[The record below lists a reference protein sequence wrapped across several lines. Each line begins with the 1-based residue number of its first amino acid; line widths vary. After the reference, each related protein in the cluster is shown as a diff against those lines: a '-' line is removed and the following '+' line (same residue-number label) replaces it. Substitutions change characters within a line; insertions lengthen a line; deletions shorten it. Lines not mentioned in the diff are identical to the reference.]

1 MLDSL
6 RALFTPAADLYAHSV
21 KTCLEGTFGEVIVFQ
36 PKGRCHFEAFFRHPV
51 YEVGQTETG
60 FEGRQVIVQEKSEN
74 GALLALFHRC
84 ALPSS
89 GCQIWAYREADRERE
104 NLHTY
109 DVIGFSN
116 GNFIKINERLAA
128 NSPSFIAEKPERI
141 ETIPAFFLRS
151 ID

>member
-1 MLDSL
+1 MLNSI
-6 RALFTPAADLYAHSV
+6 RVLFTSAADLYAHAI
-21 KTCLEGTFGEVIVFQ
+21 KTCLEGTFGEVIVFR
-36 PKGRCHFEAFFRHPV
+36 PKGRRHFEAFFRHPV
-51 YEVGQTETG
+51 YEVDQRGTG
-60 FEGRQVIVQEKSEN
+60 FEGKQVIAQGKSEN

-84 ALPSS
+84 ALPPS
-89 GCQIWAYREADRERE
+89 GSQIWAYREADRERE

-128 NSPSFIAEKPERI
+128 NAPSFIAGKPERI

>member
-51 YEVGQTETG
+51 YEVDQRGTG
-60 FEGRQVIVQEKSEN
+60 FEGKQVIAQGKSEN

-89 GCQIWAYREADRERE
+89 GGQIWVYREAERERE

-116 GNFIKINERLAA
+116 GDFTKINERLATSA
-128 NSPSFIAEKPERI
+128 PSCIAGKAERI

-151 ID
+151 IG

>member
-6 RALFTPAADLYAHSV
+6 RALFTPAADLYAQPV

-36 PKGRCHFEAFFRHPV
+36 PKGRLHFEAFFRHPV
-51 YEVGQTETG
+51 CEVGRTRTG
-60 FEGRQVIVQEKSEN
+60 LEGKQVIAQGKSKN
-74 GALLALFHRC
+74 GAILALFHRC

-89 GCQIWAYREADRERE
+89 GNQIWAYRGADRERE

-116 GNFIKINERLAA
+116 GNFIKINELLAA
-128 NSPSFIAEKPERI
+128 NAPSCIAGKAERI
-141 ETIPAFFLRS
+141 ETIPAFLLRS